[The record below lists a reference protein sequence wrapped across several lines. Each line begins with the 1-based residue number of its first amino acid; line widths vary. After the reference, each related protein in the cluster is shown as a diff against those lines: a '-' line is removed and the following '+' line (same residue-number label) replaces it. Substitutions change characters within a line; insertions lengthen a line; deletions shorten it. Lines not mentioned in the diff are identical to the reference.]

1 LCLSNLKNEHC
12 SHQYRDGHVFISID
26 CCRYRHVS
34 WNFYLIIFIP
44 LNFFNFI
51 LCIFSLLELHCDLMN
66 FTQHTFKFKS
76 LLRYKS
82 YRLPTVISGGM
93 FLYSQLN
100 ILVIVRLIELH
111 IGVIVVQSLKS
122 SVYWNNTVIL
132 VSNVEVYIK
141 ENLFYFTISFN
152 VNDNMWVHVLVEISR
167 SVSGYSNL

>member
-1 LCLSNLKNEHC
+1 
-12 SHQYRDGHVFISID
+12 
-26 CCRYRHVS
+26 
-34 WNFYLIIFIP
+34 
-44 LNFFNFI
+44 
-51 LCIFSLLELHCDLMN
+51 MN

-122 SVYWNNTVIL
+122 SVY
-132 VSNVEVYIK
+132 
-141 ENLFYFTISFN
+141 
-152 VNDNMWVHVLVEISR
+152 
-167 SVSGYSNL
+167 